1 MMDKPRN
8 KKHAFWTLIRQQ
20 LRESKWNVLLAVF
33 ATIGLTLTEILRP
46 WPLKII
52 FDYVLLEKPVPA
64 WLSFA
69 KGTLEQQKAAAVIGI
84 AACLVL
90 VAVLKGT
97 FAFAESYQMSLFG
110 NQVAFLLR
118 TRLFNHLQRL
128 SLRFHSQSRMGE
140 MLTKISGD
148 TSTVKSFFS
157 DSALSL
163 ASHGLIIL
171 ASFTVMFMVH
181 IKMALLV
188 LATFPVLVVTIGLL
202 HRQARTA
209 QRSQRKKQEAISS
222 RISEVLGSVHLVQAF
237 GREQH
242 EQQRFDKDNDKYLSV
257 ALKNARIESAA
268 ARAVEVTSSLGTA
281 AVVAYG
287 SLLVLKNEMTPG
299 SILVFSS
306 YLHGMYRPI
315 RRLVKQIVRLSQL
328 QVSIERISEV
338 LSVDQDIVER
348 PDAVSAVGVRGRIE
362 FQQVGFAYNDDD
374 GPVLDQ
380 LSFCIEP
387 GQRIAVIG
395 ASGAGKSTIMG
406 LILRLYDPSSGSVT
420 LDGRDLR
427 DYKLDSLRSQ
437 FSTVLQDSLLLGST
451 IHDNIAYGKLDAN
464 REDVIRAA
472 QMAHADEFVQRLPD
486 GYDTVV
492 GSQGSTLSGGQQ
504 RRLAIA
510 RAIIRNSPI
519 LIMDEP
525 MTGLDTQSE
534 SAVNQQLQAFLKDK
548 TSIVITHDLNAARD
562 ADRVL
567 VLERGRAIRWGKP
580 SEIFNTEQET
590 SSTECVSWN
599 GSDDS
604 FEIVEGF
611 DNSKGLMK

>member
-1 MMDKPRN
+1 MGKPRHKN
-8 KKHAFWTLIRQQ
+8 LAFWILIRQQ
-20 LRESKWNVLLAVF
+20 LRASKWSVLLAVL
-33 ATIGLTLTEILRP
+33 ATIGLAMTEVLRP

-52 FDYVLLEKPVPA
+52 FDYVLLEKPVPE

-69 KGTLEQQKAAAVIGI
+69 KGVLEHQKTEAVVGI
-84 AACLVL
+84 SACLVL
-90 VAVLKGT
+90 VAILKGT
-97 FAFAESYQMSLFG
+97 FAFAESYQMSRFG

-148 TSTVKSFFS
+148 TSTVKSFLS
-157 DSALSL
+157 DSALSM

-171 ASFTVMFMVH
+171 ASFSVMFLVH
-181 IKMALLV
+181 VKMTLLV

-222 RISEVLGSVHLVQAF
+222 RISEVLGAVHLVQAF

-242 EQQRFDKDNDKYLSV
+242 EQKRFDKDNDKYLSV

-268 ARAVEVTSSLGTA
+268 ARAVEVTSALGTA

-315 RRLVKQIVRLSQL
+315 RRMVKQIVRLSQL
-328 QVSIERISEV
+328 QVSIERISEI

-348 PDAVSAVGVRGRIE
+348 PNAVSAAGVQGRIE
-362 FQQVGFAYNDDD
+362 FQQVAFSYNDD
-374 GPVLDQ
+374 GNVLDQ
-380 LSFCIEP
+380 ISFCIEP
-387 GQRIAVIG
+387 GERIAVIG

-406 LILRLYDPSSGSVT
+406 LMLRLYDPSSGAVL

-437 FSTVLQDSLLLGST
+437 FSTVLQDSLLMGST
-451 IHDNIAYGKLDAN
+451 IHDNIAYGKLDAS

-472 QMAHADEFVQRLPD
+472 QMTHADEFIQRLPD

-492 GSQGSTLSGGQQ
+492 GSKGSTLSGGQQ

-525 MTGLDTQSE
+525 MTGLDTASE
-534 SAVNQQLQAFLKDK
+534 SAVNQQLQAFLQDR
-548 TSIVITHDLNAARD
+548 TSIVITHDLNAAQD

-567 VLERGRAIRWGKP
+567 VLQHGRIIRWGKP
-580 SEIFNTEQET
+580 AEIFQVGQEVGFV
-590 SSTECVSWN
+590 EC
-599 GSDDS
+599 
-604 FEIVEGF
+604 
-611 DNSKGLMK
+611 